1 MRFALALL
9 AAALIVVATASGA
22 AKRTV
27 VLKIGDAVDVR
38 YTGVA
43 CFALHSNGKDGIGC
57 LLWAKGKPAA
67 GTYGAG
73 LAADGTAVINKLAKD
88 GTGITIWKRKLQSA
102 GTTYHLTV
110 GDEFG
115 LILPGNVDLGC
126 RIVNVTST
134 SIAAVYRGTKVS
146 CWRAKDNKPLPNTY
160 GVTLSDKLAGV
171 FKINAASEVSSW
183 AVLKREP

>member
-9 AAALIVVATASGA
+9 AAALIVVATASGS
-22 AKRTV
+22 AKRSV

-43 CFALHSNGKDGIGC
+43 CFALNSNGKDGVGC
-57 LLWAKGKPAA
+57 VLWAKGKPAP

-73 LAADGTAVINKLAKD
+73 LAADGTAVINKIAKD
-88 GTGITIWKRKLQSA
+88 GSGVAVWKRKLQSA
-102 GTTYHLTV
+102 STTYHLTV

-115 LILPGNVDLGC
+115 LILPSGIDLGC
-126 RIVNVTST
+126 RIVKVTTT
-134 SIAAVYRGTKVS
+134 SLDPVFRGTKVS

-160 GVTLSDKLAGV
+160 GVTLSDKLAGA
-171 FKINAASEVSSW
+171 FKINAAGEVSRW
-183 AVLKREP
+183 GVLKREP